1 MITSPRLSVRGSQP
15 GVPSCAEG
23 HNYKACSCIDDCVD
37 HQLKFRSRILFL
49 TAGLRR
55 QPTLSARIVRIIM
68 SSMIQERCGCRW
80 IWASSDADK
89 VPLSPVEKGFVAVQT
104 LGPTPSTNPTE
115 NPHVAERWLSISSTT
130 LVLALSG
137 EPDMDFP
144 QYDADEYA
152 RTRSLRWPISRP
164 TSASW
169 GICRF
174 CRQSRSSIT
183 ACEM

>member
-1 MITSPRLSVRGSQP
+1 VRGSQP

-23 HNYKACSCIDDCVD
+23 HKACSCIDDCVD
-37 HQLKFRSRILFL
+37 HTLKFRSRILFL